1 MQYPLELR
9 YKTTELDPQVSVA
22 DANGKIVF
30 VMNHSLSES
39 GSEVLVYA
47 DSVSERS
54 APSYTIS
61 PDWILDFSAQYH
73 FSDRDGQLLGSVRRE
88 GERSLWRTRFE
99 IMNGGPPNLE
109 IREENS
115 LAKFMDAIMGEIPI
129 VGAVIPRLVYL
140 VRAEDGA
147 TVVRI
152 EKQPRL
158 FESLFKIE
166 KLADMDG
173 SEETRVLLSLLILIL
188 SELVAL

>member
-9 YKTTELDPQVSVA
+9 YKTTEFYPQVTVA
-22 DANGKIVF
+22 DATGKIVLI
-30 VMNHSLSES
+30 MNHQPTES

-47 DSVSERS
+47 DSERS
-54 APSYTIS
+54 EPRYTIS

-73 FSDRDGQLLGSVRRE
+73 FSDHDGQLLGSVRRD
-88 GERSLWRTRFE
+88 GERSMWRTRFE

-115 LAKFMDAIMGEIPI
+115 IAKFMDAIMGEIPL

-140 VRAEDGA
+140 VRSEDGE
-147 TVVRI
+147 TLVRI

-158 FESLFKIE
+158 FESIFKIE
-166 KLADMDG
+166 KQAEMDG
-173 SEETRVLLSLLILIL
+173 SEEIRVLLSLLILVHT
-188 SELVAL
+188 ELVAL